1 MFLDFFYFLRERYAM
16 GISLREWMT
25 LLAALEQG
33 LHGATLTG
41 FYQLCRIT
49 LVKRESDLDQFDQAF
64 LDYFRETAQLDEIP
78 EKFLRWLER
87 PAAQNI
93 GAYHQLMAKANLA
106 YSNEE
111 VTRMLRERLATQKE
125 AHNQGSF
132 YVGTGGASP
141 FGRDGYSPTGIRID
155 GESRFRGAFAVA
167 GQRRFRDFREDQVLD
182 IRQFQMAFRRLRQY
196 SSGDDV
202 PESEFSLE
210 KTVQATCRNAGRLTV
225 SYQKPRRNT
234 IKLLLLMDSGG
245 SMYHYSKLCSG
256 LFQAAN
262 QANHFK
268 DLRIY
273 YFHNC
278 VYDRLYTDPRIQ
290 PRDSVATDWTLKQ
303 FGPEYRVAFVGDAQ
317 MNPAELLET
326 SYFSFNRYGVNE
338 TTGIQWLRRF
348 RERYPHIVWLNPE
361 ERPQGGRFWTASYDA
376 IAELFGG
383 MYRLTLEGLNEALK
397 ALLARN

>member
-1 MFLDFFYFLRERYAM
+1 M
-16 GISLREWMT
+16 W
-25 LLAALEQG
+25 ALVVRPPS
-33 LHGATLTG
+33 A
-41 FYQLCRIT
+41 
-49 LVKRESDLDQFDQAF
+49 
-64 LDYFRETAQLDEIP
+64 ETATAPKESGLTARVVFAAPSQL
-78 EKFLRWLER
+78 RGS
-87 PAAQNI
+87 
-93 GAYHQLMAKANLA
+93 GA
-106 YSNEE
+106 
-111 VTRMLRERLATQKE
+111 
-125 AHNQGSF
+125 
-132 YVGTGGASP
+132 
-141 FGRDGYSPTGIRID
+141 
-155 GESRFRGAFAVA
+155 
-167 GQRRFRDFREDQVLD
+167 FRDFREDQVLD

-196 SSGDDV
+196 SSGDNV

-303 FGPEYRVAFVGDAQ
+303 FGPEYRVAFVG
-317 MNPAELLET
+317 MP
-326 SYFSFNRYGVNE
+326 
-338 TTGIQWLRRF
+338 
-348 RERYPHIVWLNPE
+348 
-361 ERPQGGRFWTASYDA
+361 
-376 IAELFGG
+376 
-383 MYRLTLEGLNEALK
+383 K
-397 ALLARN
+397 